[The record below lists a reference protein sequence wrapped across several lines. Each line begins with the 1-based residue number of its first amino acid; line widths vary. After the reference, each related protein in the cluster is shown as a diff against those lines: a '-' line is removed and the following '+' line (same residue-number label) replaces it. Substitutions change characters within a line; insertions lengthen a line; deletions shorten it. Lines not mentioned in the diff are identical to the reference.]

1 MKSQISAIALLAL
14 SMGGC
19 VSLSDRTPVAPAMP
33 EWSASAPGQT
43 AQPVVLDW
51 WTVFNDKALNAFVE
65 EALVRNADLRA
76 ADANLKAAQA
86 LIAEVKAHRLPGG
99 SVDAGVARGRVAGLS
114 QPPFPG
120 APERYPTQ
128 TLANVGA
135 TLGWEADLFGRI
147 SANVAAARAQE
158 GEALWLRRQS
168 EAAIAAAVVRAYV
181 EHRYA
186 AEQESLVDQ
195 RIKVQQAIA
204 DTVDKAQAM
213 GAASRLD
220 QEAAGSALAQ
230 ARAQLPELQAQR
242 RNAARRLSVLCGR
255 APAPE
260 LAPGL
265 LPVAPAVL
273 DAADPAALLR
283 RRPDVGAAEQR
294 LSAAVASARI
304 AVTDLYPR
312 VTISGNIAL
321 SSKPDRLGDDGSLG
335 FGVGPNLS
343 WALFDM
349 PRLLQRVKAADAR
362 SEAALEQ
369 WRSVVLAALEETD
382 SALETWGAS
391 REAARQVQATAQA
404 ADNSFGLAA
413 RREAAGQISNSA
425 RLQVQ
430 AEALSA
436 RSAALDARGR
446 ETQGWIAAQLALG
459 AGWRDTALAPAHA
472 KLAQRIP

>member
-158 GEALWLRRQS
+158 VEALWLRRQS